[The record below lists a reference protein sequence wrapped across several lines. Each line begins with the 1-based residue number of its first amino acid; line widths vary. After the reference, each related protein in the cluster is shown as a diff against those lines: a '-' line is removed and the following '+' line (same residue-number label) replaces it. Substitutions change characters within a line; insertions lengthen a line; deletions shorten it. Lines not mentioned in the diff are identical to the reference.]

1 MSGSPKLSGEF
12 DLIDRYFRPLA
23 GRGSLDLRDDVAL
36 IRPEPG
42 TDLVVTTDMV
52 VENVD
57 FFPDDPPEAIAARAL
72 RVNVSDLVAKGADPV
87 AFVLA
92 LGLGPD
98 RDEVWVGRF
107 AAGLARDL
115 GRYGID
121 LVGGDLSRS
130 AVTTI
135 AITAFGRVPAGRLVG
150 RTGARP
156 GDVVFVSGT
165 IGDSALGLR
174 LRRGEIEVPAGVDH
188 HHLLRRFLTPEP
200 RLELV
205 GPVRRYASAAM
216 DISDGLAADL
226 AKLCEASGVT
236 ATVEVDRVPLSLS
249 AAALVRSDPGLWQ
262 PVLGGGEDYEVLC
275 AVPQADASAFAAAAL
290 AAQVPCTAIG
300 TIMAGAAAPAFL
312 TAAGTAFTISN
323 PGHDHFAG
331 G

>member
-1 MSGSPKLSGEF
+1 MSGARKTAGEF

-36 IRPEPG
+36 IQPGPG

-72 RVNVSDLVAKGADPV
+72 RVNVSDLVAKGADPL

-92 LGLGPD
+92 LGLGLD
-98 RDEVWVGRF
+98 RDEAWVGRF

-121 LVGGDLSRS
+121 LIGGDLSRS

-135 AITAFGRVPAGRLVG
+135 AITAFGRVPTGQLVG
-150 RTGARP
+150 RSGARP

-174 LRRGEIEVPAGVDH
+174 LRLGAIAPPPGVDDR
-188 HHLLRRFLTPEP
+188 HLLRRFLTPEP
-200 RLELV
+200 RFELI
-205 GPVRRYASAAM
+205 GAVRRHASAAM
-216 DISDGLAADL
+216 DVSDGLAADL

-236 ATVEVDRVPLSLS
+236 ATVKVAEVPLSKS
-249 AAALVRSDPGLWQ
+249 AQAFVTADAGLW
-262 PVLGGGEDYEVLC
+262 PLILGGGEDYEILC
-275 AVPQADASAFAAAAL
+275 AVPEVDAEAFAAEALRSGVRCTPIGRIENGDAAPVFL
-290 AAQVPCTAIG
+290 AADGMPLAI
-300 TIMAGAAAPAFL
+300 AH
-312 TAAGTAFTISN
+312 
-323 PGHDHFAG
+323 PGHDHFAAS
-331 G
+331 

>member
-1 MSGSPKLSGEF
+1 VSGSPKISGEF

-98 RDEVWVGRF
+98 RDDAWVGRF
-107 AAGLARDL
+107 SAGLARDL

-130 AVTTI
+130 AVTTV
-135 AITAFGRVPAGRLVG
+135 AITAFGRVPTGKLVG

-174 LRRGEIEVPAGVDH
+174 LRRGEIAAPPGVDQIF
-188 HHLLRRFLTPEP
+188 LLRRFLTPEP
-200 RLELV
+200 RFELI

-236 ATVEVDRVPLSLS
+236 ATVEIDRVPLSVP
-249 AAALVRSDPGLWQ
+249 AAALLVSDIALWQ
-262 PVLGGGEDYEVLC
+262 PVLGGGEDYEILC
-275 AVPQADASAFAAAAL
+275 AVPKADATAFAAAAI

-300 TIMAGAAAPAFL
+300 TIVAGDAAPTFL
-312 TAAGTAFTISN
+312 TAAGTPLTIAH